1 MIMACA
7 YLKSRRDKTAT
18 VLSTIPTAESRLAN
32 TTATT
37 VQQTSNIIKEKI
49 MLVFTEIFSKSKHG

>member
-37 VQQTSNIIKEKI
+37 VQQTSNIIKRKLI
-49 MLVFTEIFSKSKHG
+49 FVNAEIFSKTEHG

>member
-1 MIMACA
+1 MIMTCA
-7 YLKSRRDKTAT
+7 YLKSSRDKTAT

-37 VQQTSNIIKEKI
+37 VQQTSNKIKEKI
-49 MLVFTEIFSKSKHG
+49 NLC